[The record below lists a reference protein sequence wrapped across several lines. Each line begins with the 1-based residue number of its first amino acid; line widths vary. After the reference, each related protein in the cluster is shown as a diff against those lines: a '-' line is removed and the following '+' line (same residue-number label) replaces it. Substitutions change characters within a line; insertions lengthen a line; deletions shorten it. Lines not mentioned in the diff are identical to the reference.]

1 LSRKKIQSV
10 QRGVCG
16 ADACTNEDIRKRR
29 IGGDGEDGA
38 ANNAPFVQDEGEN
51 RNAIEQGH
59 EGGAVPQAMGMVRLS
74 LFAHEMVGVVG
85 LENAMM
91 EEGVL
96 FKGITEFA
104 KGLVHDETV
113 QEPFKQGGGDNSGK
127 DADGAPEKK

>member
-1 LSRKKIQSV
+1 MS
-10 QRGVCG
+10 
-16 ADACTNEDIRKRR
+16 E
-29 IGGDGEDGA
+29 
-38 ANNAPFVQDEGEN
+38 
-51 RNAIEQGH
+51 GH
-59 EGGAVPQAMGMVRLS
+59 EGGAVPPSHGNGALVF
-74 LFAHEMVGVVG
+74 FAHEMVGVVG

-96 FKGITEFA
+96 FKWITEFA